1 MRLRAPYL
9 GRKSSMHHRIALQL
23 ACAVAVLLA
32 QPSLL
37 TAELAVKQVD
47 LDVRLDPPARML
59 YAKATVTLHNRGEK
73 AVEIIELAF
82 PPPLGARVQVNAV
95 WDRQGE
101 MEWRSDPVEG
111 ESEPRSLLLA
121 TRTPLRAGKKLVVV
135 VSFDI
140 RLEGMAVDAAVVLTE
155 ESARLGS
162 AGWYPLPSAAHPVL
176 PQRLRL
182 TVRLPRAWQVSAPV
196 RLKPLPGG
204 TVLTGYELDWKK
216 VKPGVVLFEAWSRSQ
231 H

>member
-1 MRLRAPYL
+1 M
-9 GRKSSMHHRIALQL
+9 
-23 ACAVAVLLA
+23 
-32 QPSLL
+32 
-37 TAELAVKQVD
+37 KQVD

-73 AVEIIELAF
+73 EVEIIKLAF
-82 PPPLGARVQVNAV
+82 SPPLGARVQVNAV

-111 ESEPRSLLLA
+111 KSEPRSLLLA

-135 VSFDI
+135 VSFELH
-140 RLEGMAVDAAVVLTE
+140 LEAVAAADAAVVLTE

-162 AGWYPLPSAAHPVL
+162 AGWYPLLAVAHPVL

-182 TVRLPRAWQVSAPV
+182 AVRLPRAWQVSAPV

-204 TVLTGYELDWKK
+204 TVLAGYELDWKK
-216 VKPGVVLFEAWSRSQ
+216 GKPGVVLFEAWSRSQ

>member
-1 MRLRAPYL
+1 MR
-9 GRKSSMHHRIALQL
+9 HRIALQL
-23 ACAVAVLLA
+23 ACVVAVLLA
-32 QPSLL
+32 QPPLL
-37 TAELAVKQVD
+37 TAELVVKRVD

-59 YAKATVTLHNRGEK
+59 YAKATIALHNRGEK

-111 ESEPRSLLLA
+111 KSEPRSLLLA

-135 VSFDI
+135 VSFEL
-140 RLEGMAVDAAVVLTE
+140 RLEAVAAAADAAVVLTE

-182 TVRLPRAWQVSAPV
+182 AVRLPRAWQVSAPV
-196 RLKPLPGG
+196 RLKPLRGG
-204 TVLTGYELDWKK
+204 TALAGYELDWKK
-216 VKPGVVLFEAWSRSQ
+216 VKPGVVLFEAWPRSQ